1 MSQSRRT
8 FLTTTLAAT
17 AAGFVRLQAQE
28 QDTGRRVFLHG
39 VASGDPLADRVILWT
54 RVTALAGSAPQVS
67 WELSTDPSFNG
78 ATATGMVT
86 TGEHRDFTVKIDAG
100 LLQPATTY
108 YYRFEALGERSPVGR
123 TRTLPGAGASR
134 IRLALTSCSNLPFGY
149 FNAYAR
155 IAARADLDAVL
166 HLGDYIYEYKN
177 GVYGDGSALGRVAEP
192 DLEILSLSD
201 YRTRHAQYK
210 RDPDLQEVHRQHP
223 FIVVWD
229 DHEFADNTWREG
241 AGNHQADLEGEWKA
255 RRAAALQAYFEWM
268 PIREDRATRRPRIYR
283 SFSFGDLADLFML
296 DTRALD
302 RDEQAA
308 SRDAIAVIDNPS
320 RTLLGVAQEE
330 WLNEELIASKR
341 AGVHW
346 RLLGQQV
353 MFATASRPDM
363 PSVSTDTWDGYR
375 PARQRLINTISGNYL
390 RNLVV
395 LTGDVHSSWA
405 YDLPQ
410 NPWDGYDPA
419 TGKASLGVEIV
430 TPAITS
436 PSGFGPPEK
445 AAERTAQLLKERPH
459 LRFLEGTQRG
469 YVVLDITRE
478 RAQADWFFMPTVT
491 ERSTAETFGGGWLT
505 ESGTSHLIAA
515 SGPATPSPAAPAPAP
530 PAAVS

>member
-1 MSQSRRT
+1 MSLSRRN
-8 FLTTTLAAT
+8 FLTTTLAAS
-17 AAGFVRLQAQE
+17 AAGFVRLHARE

-39 VASGDPLADRVILWT
+39 VASGDPLTDRVILWT
-54 RVTALAGSAPQVS
+54 RVTGLAGSMPQVS
-67 WELSTDPSFNG
+67 WEISTDASFNTT
-78 ATATGMVT
+78 TARGMVT
-86 TGEHRDFTVKIDAG
+86 TGEHRDFTVKVDAG
-100 LLQPATTY
+100 LLRPATTY
-108 YYRFEALGERSPVGR
+108 YYRFEALGERSPTGR
-123 TRTLPGAGASR
+123 TRTLPAAGAAR
-134 IRLALTSCSNLPFGY
+134 VRLALTSCSNLPFGY

-166 HLGDYIYEYKN
+166 HLGDYIYEYQN
-177 GVYGDGSALGRVAEP
+177 GRYGDGTPFGRVPEP

-201 YRTRHAQYK
+201 YRTRHGQYK

-229 DHEFADNTWREG
+229 DHEFTDNSWREG
-241 AGNHQADLEGEWKA
+241 AANHQPDLEGEWKA

-283 SFSFGDLADLFML
+283 SFSFGDLADLLML

-302 RDEQAA
+302 RDEQA
-308 SRDAIAVIDNPS
+308 STRDAISVIDNPG

-341 AGVHW
+341 AAVRW
-346 RLLGQQV
+346 QLLGQQV
-353 MFATASRPDM
+353 MFAAGSRPDL

-375 PARQRLINTISGNYL
+375 PARQRLINTITGHDL
-390 RNLVV
+390 RNVIV

-410 NPWDGYDPA
+410 NPWHTYDQA
-419 TGKASLGVEIV
+419 TGKGSLGVEIV

-445 AAERTAQLLKERPH
+445 AAERTAQLRKERPH

-469 YVVLDITRE
+469 YVVLDVTPE
-478 RAQADWFFMPTVT
+478 RAQADWFFIPTVT
-491 ERSTAETFGGGWLT
+491 EHSTAETFGGGWLT
-505 ESGTSHLIAA
+505 EAGTSHLVAG
-515 SGPATPSPAAPAPAP
+515 SGPVPPNTAAPAPAP
-530 PAAVS
+530 LAAV

>member
-1 MSQSRRT
+1 MAVSRRD
-8 FLTTTLAAT
+8 FLGTTLAAT
-17 AAGFVRLQAQE
+17 AAGFVRLDSRA

-54 RVTALAGSAPQVS
+54 RVTALAGSTPDVS
-67 WELSTDPSFNG
+67 WELSTDPSFTR
-78 ATATGMVT
+78 TAARGVVL

-100 LLQPATTY
+100 LLRPATTY
-108 YYRFEALGERSPVGR
+108 YYRFEARGERSPVGR
-123 TRTLPGAGASR
+123 TRTLPVAEASR
-134 IRLALTSCSNLPFGY
+134 VRLALASCSNLPFGY

-177 GVYGDGSALGRVAEP
+177 GRYGDGTAFGRIPEP
-192 DLEILSLSD
+192 DTEIVTVSD

-223 FIVVWD
+223 FITVWD
-229 DHEFADNTWREG
+229 DHELADNAWREG
-241 AGNHQADLEGEWKA
+241 AGNHQPDVEGEWKA

-283 SFSFGDLADLFML
+283 SFSFGELADLLML

-302 RDEQAA
+302 RDEQA
-308 SRDAIAVIDNPS
+308 STRDAVSVIDNPA
-320 RTLLGVAQEE
+320 RTLLGAAQEE
-330 WLNEELIASKR
+330 WLNEELLASKR
-341 AGVHW
+341 AGVQW

-353 MFATASRPDM
+353 MFATGSRPDL

-375 PARQRLINTISGNYL
+375 PARQRLINTIAGNYIQ
-390 RNLVV
+390 NMVV

-410 NPWDGYDPA
+410 NPWDAYDPA

-436 PSGFGPPEK
+436 PSGFGAPEK
-445 AAERTAQLLKERPH
+445 AAERIPQLMKERPH

-478 RAQADWFFMPTVT
+478 RAQADWFFIPTVT
-491 ERSTAETFGGGWLT
+491 ERSSAETFGGGWLT
-505 ESGTSHLIAA
+505 ETGKSHLTAA
-515 SGPATPSPAAPAPAP
+515 SGPVTPNAAAPAPAP
-530 PAAVS
+530 SAAV

>member
-1 MSQSRRT
+1 MSLSRRN

-17 AAGFVRLQAQE
+17 AAGFVRLQAQG
-28 QDTGRRVFLHG
+28 QDTGRKVFLHG
-39 VASGDPLADRVILWT
+39 VASGDPLTDRVILWT
-54 RVTALAGSAPQVS
+54 RVTDVAGSMPQVS
-67 WELSTDPSFNG
+67 WEVSSDPSFTNPTTRG
-78 ATATGMVT
+78 VVT
-86 TGEHRDFTVKIDAG
+86 TGEHRDFTVKVDAG

-108 YYRFEALGERSPVGR
+108 YYRFEALGERSPTGR
-123 TRTLPGAGASR
+123 TRTLSAAGASR
-134 IRLALTSCSNLPFGY
+134 VRIALASCSNLPFGY

-177 GVYGDGSALGRVAEP
+177 GAYGDGTPFGRAPEP

-201 YRTRHAQYK
+201 YRIRHAQYK

-241 AGNHQADLEGEWKA
+241 AANHQPDLEGQWKA

-283 SFSFGDLADLFML
+283 SFGFGDLADLLML

-302 RDEQAA
+302 RDEQAS
-308 SRDAIAVIDNPS
+308 SRDAISVIDNPG
-320 RTLLGVAQEE
+320 RTLLGMAQEE
-330 WLNEELIASKR
+330 WLNEELLASKR
-341 AGVHW
+341 AAVQW
-346 RLLGQQV
+346 QLLGQQV
-353 MFATASRPDM
+353 MFAPGSRPDM

-375 PARQRLINTISGNYL
+375 PARQRLINTISGNDL
-390 RNLVV
+390 RNVIV

-410 NPWDGYDPA
+410 NPWHTYDPA
-419 TGKASLGVEIV
+419 TGKGSLGVEIV

-445 AAERTAQLLKERPH
+445 AAARTAQLFKERPH

-469 YVVLDITRE
+469 YVVLDVTPE
-478 RAQADWFFMPTVT
+478 RAQADWFFVPTVT
-491 ERSTAETFGGGWLT
+491 EHSTEETFGGGWLT
-505 ESGTSHLIAA
+505 EAGASHLIAA
-515 SGPATPSPAAPAPAP
+515 SGPVPANTAAPAPAP
-530 PAAVS
+530 STAV